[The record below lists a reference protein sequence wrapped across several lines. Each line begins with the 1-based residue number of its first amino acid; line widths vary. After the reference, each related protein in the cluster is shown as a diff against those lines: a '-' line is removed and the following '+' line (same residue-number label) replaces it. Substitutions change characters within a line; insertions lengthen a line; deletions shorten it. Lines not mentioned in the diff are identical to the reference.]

1 MTGFSDERRF
11 PRTPAA
17 FPVRFRVVPDG
28 GGRYYEAR
36 GVDLSAAGLRFFSA
50 EAVPPRAG
58 LIVELRLP
66 GEPPLRSLGRVAWV
80 RELPDEFGF
89 EVGGPL
95 IEPST
100 AARLRIERYLRNVDP
115 GGAGERMGLAANA
128 H

>member
-1 MTGFSDERRF
+1 MTGFSNERRF

-36 GVDLSAAGLRFFSA
+36 GVDLSTAGLRFRHPEPIPS
-50 EAVPPRAG
+50 RSS
-58 LIVELRLP
+58 LIVELQLP
-66 GEPPLRSLGRVAWV
+66 GEAPVRSLGRVAWV
-80 RELPDEFGF
+80 RELPDERGF

-95 IEPST
+95 VEPST

-115 GGAGERMGLAANA
+115 GGSLESMGLTATA